1 MIFRNIPLALAILLV
16 TVVAVESQQS
26 LAQTA
31 DRIDTNGEL
40 VQIEANKGMLLR
52 LDAPASDIFIAN
64 PEIADVQIKSPRLI
78 YVYGVAPGE
87 TTLYAL
93 GQDDRPVYSASLM
106 VTANLERL
114 QAIYDAALPRD
125 AQISVQVL
133 NGMAVLTGVAP
144 TAGVAEQ
151 AQRYAQAYLKTEIV
165 NKLRIS
171 QPTQVSLRVKVAEVG
186 RTTLKELGVNWEA
199 FFDIGDASLGLFTGR
214 DFLVDGVNPVT
225 GLPEQ
230 QFLSSGSDSLLV
242 QGQTSNVTLNAVLDA
257 LETEG
262 LVSVLA
268 EPNLTAVS
276 GQTATFLA
284 GGEFPVPIPQDI
296 GQLGIQFKEF
306 GVRLAFTPIV
316 QSDRKISMRVAPE
329 VSELT
334 NAGAVNIEGISVP
347 ALSTRRVET
356 TVELGSGQSFVIGG
370 LLQTE
375 IRQDV
380 RKFPGL
386 GDIPILG
393 ALFRSDAFR
402 QNETELVVVATP
414 YIVEPMDTRRVA
426 LPQDNMDIPSDI
438 ERYLHGETITY
449 APRTI
454 DAAGAGREGPSL
466 VGRAGFRLK

>member
-1 MIFRNIPLALAILLV
+1 MTFRPFSIAAALLIGSLTALAPGM
-16 TVVAVESQQS
+16 AQSQQ
-26 LAQTA
+26 A

-40 VQIEANKGMLLR
+40 VQLEANKGMLLR
-52 LDAPASDIFIAN
+52 LNAPASDIFIAN

-93 GQDDRPVYSASLM
+93 GANDQPVYSASLV

-114 QAIYDAALPRD
+114 NAVYQAALPRD
-125 AQISVQVL
+125 AQISVKVL
-133 NGMAVLTGVAP
+133 NGMAVLTGVVP
-144 TAGVAEQ
+144 TAGTAEQ
-151 AQRYAQAYLKTEIV
+151 AQRYAQSYLQTEIV
-165 NKLRIS
+165 NKLQIT

-186 RTTLKELGVNWEA
+186 RSTLKELGVNWEA
-199 FFDIGDASLGLFTGR
+199 FFDIGDAAVGLFTGR
-214 DFLVDGVNPVT
+214 DSFTEVINPLT
-225 GLPEQ
+225 GLPEDR
-230 QFLSSGSDSLLV
+230 FLREGNADSLLI
-242 QGQTSNVTLNAVLDA
+242 QGQTSNVTLNAILDA

-284 GGEFPVPIPQDI
+284 GGEFPVPIPQEEGLAI
-296 GQLGIQFKEF
+296 EFREF

-316 QSDRKISMRVAPE
+316 QSDRRISLRVAPE

-334 NAGAVNIEGISVP
+334 NEGAVEIEGIFVP

-356 TVELGSGQSFVIGG
+356 TVELGSGQSFIIGG
-370 LLQTE
+370 LLQSE

-414 YIVEPMDTRRVA
+414 YIVEPVDARRIA
-426 LPQDNMDIPSDI
+426 TPQENIDIPSDI
-438 ERYLHGETITY
+438 ERYLHGETITFG
-449 APRTI
+449 PRTL

-466 VGRAGFRLK
+466 AGRAGFRLK

>member
-1 MIFRNIPLALAILLV
+1 MTFRISSIVAALLIGAI
-16 TVVAVESQQS
+16 AVMAPRHGQ
-26 LAQTA
+26 AQRA

-64 PEIADVQIKSPRLI
+64 PDIADVQVKSPRLI

-93 GQDDRPVYSASLM
+93 GEDDRPVYSASLM

-114 QAIYDAALPRD
+114 KAIFGAVLPPD
-125 AQISVQVL
+125 AQISVEVL
-133 NGMAVLTGVAP
+133 NGMAVLNGVAP

-151 AQRYAQAYLKTEIV
+151 AQRYAQSYLKTEIV
-165 NKLRIS
+165 NRLRIT

-214 DFLVDGVNPVT
+214 DFLTDGLNPFT

-230 QFLSSGSDSLLV
+230 QFLNTGSDSLLV

-284 GGEFPVPIPQDI
+284 GGEFPVPIPQEE
-296 GQLGIQFKEF
+296 GLAIQFREF

-334 NAGAVNIEGISVP
+334 NDGAVNIEGIFVP

-370 LLQTE
+370 LLQNE

-414 YIVEPMDTRRVA
+414 YIVEPMDARRVA
-426 LPQDNMDIPSDI
+426 LPQDNMNIPSDI

-449 APRTI
+449 APRTL
-454 DAAGAGREGPSL
+454 DAPGAGREGLSL